1 MLPAKYGTPIMVIV
15 IMGHNTPIVFM
26 PMLGTLAP
34 INYTNCMQK
43 LVQMMTLSK
52 TAGFQN

>member
-1 MLPAKYGTPIMVIV
+1 MLPAKYGTLIIIM